1 MALLWSN
8 AATSNR
14 FAQKHLH
21 IMPGSPPLQGLVDE
35 GYRIFD
41 ARVKAYKQ
49 RRKKTKTAL
58 ALKETYGANV
68 EVTQNTLI
76 VLTLAGHQ
84 GLAQAVVQGGY
95 ASGWYKL
102 LNGVIFNMTHTGWNV
117 GLVGKLHLKV
127 RPAGADY
134 EVWHLEDA
142 TITAP
147 LSTMTDA
154 GKQQTKVAEVPGSN
168 GTLGLRF
175 TPSVNELTGA
185 KAGLKKVGATL
196 AKKPDVP
203 IWAVQGYMADNVVA
217 APNIDL
223 SFLDD

>member
-21 IMPGSPPLQGLVDE
+21 IMPGSPALQGLVDE
-35 GYRIFD
+35 GYRIFN

-49 RRKKTKTAL
+49 RRNKSRAAV
-58 ALKETYGANV
+58 ALKETYGANSK
-68 EVTQNTLI
+68 VTQNTLI
-76 VLTLAGHQ
+76 VLSLAGHQ
-84 GLAQAVVQGGY
+84 GLAQTITDNGY
-95 ASGWYKL
+95 QSGWYTL
-102 LNGVIFNMTHTGWNV
+102 LNGVIFNMTGTGWDV
-117 GLVGKLHLKV
+117 GLVGKLHLMV
-127 RPAGADY
+127 RQAGADY

-147 LSTMTDA
+147 LPAIADGGT
-154 GKQQTKVAEVPGSN
+154 QLTKVAEVPGSN
-168 GTLGLRF
+168 GALGLRY
-175 TPSVNELTGA
+175 TPNVNDLAGA

-196 AKKPDVP
+196 PNKPDIP
-203 IWAVQGYMADNVVA
+203 MWAVQGYMTDGVA
-217 APNIDL
+217 EKIDL

>member
-8 AATSNR
+8 AATKNR

-21 IMPGSPPLQGLVDE
+21 IMPGSPALQGLVDE
-35 GYRIFD
+35 GYRIFN

-49 RRKKTKTAL
+49 RRNKSKAAK

-76 VLTLAGHQ
+76 VLSIAGHQ
-84 GLAQAVVQGGY
+84 GLAQTIVQGGY
-95 ASGWYKL
+95 KSGWYTL
-102 LNGVIFNMTHTGWNV
+102 LNGVIFNMTATGWDV

-127 RPAGADY
+127 RQAGADY

-147 LSTMTDA
+147 LKTMTDA
-154 GKQQTKVAEVPGSN
+154 AKQQTKVAEVPDSG
-168 GTLGLRF
+168 GVLGLRF
-175 TPSVNELTGA
+175 TPSVNDLTGA
-185 KAGLKKVGATL
+185 KAKLKTVGATL
-196 AKKPDVP
+196 PNKPDVP
-203 IWAVQGYMADNVVA
+203 IWAVQGYMTDAVA
-217 APNIDL
+217 EKIDL